1 MSSGSRALASA
12 RSKRAGEAA
21 QPPPAPIQTRNSNSS
36 AIVNGQPEPGTKLSV
51 SDAFALTTIRLSRLE
66 MMFQKMNIESLGE
79 RIAEHEE
86 NVRIV
91 DQQVFSSMTSRL
103 DKLEKTV
110 TTTAAAPAQQAPTM
124 KSLSIQEVEE
134 KVEQKTRD
142 LIANIRTLQ
151 DELRSNKDMIYK
163 LQSTIMDT
171 NQKLVDLVLQKPAT
185 PVTPVTPVAPVVA
198 ELPVELP
205 VEVASTE
212 PTALSVDT
220 PALDV
225 SADVQVVVEQSSV

>member
-12 RSKRAGEAA
+12 RSKRAGEVA
-21 QPPPAPIQTRNSNSS
+21 PPPAPIQTRNSNASP
-36 AIVNGQPEPGTKLSV
+36 IVNGQPEPGTKLSV

-110 TTTAAAPAQQAPTM
+110 TTTAAAPAQQAPTV
-124 KSLSIQEVEE
+124 KSLSIQEVED

-151 DELRSNKDMIYK
+151 DELRTNKDMIYK

-171 NQKLVDLVLQKPAT
+171 NQKLVDLVLQKPVVALVA
-185 PVTPVTPVAPVVA
+185 PVAPVAPVVA
-198 ELPVELP
+198 EQP
-205 VEVASTE
+205 VEVAPTE
-212 PTALSVDT
+212 PTILSVDT
-220 PALDV
+220 PAVDV
-225 SADVQVVVEQSSV
+225 SADVQVAVEQSSV